1 MHGNCLGEHNR
12 NKKQLRAMVILLCVE
27 INHNQSGWDEKKNY
41 QTLTNEINSRPR
53 DFWLIECVVSNYLIC
68 KGTGRNVI

>member
-1 MHGNCLGEHNR
+1 
-12 NKKQLRAMVILLCVE
+12 MVILLCVE